1 MAKNAPFV
9 PMDPRWWLD
18 IAAAMPKPWPREA
31 VYFDLRWW
39 QDQEDRGRENDGG
52 KPVKRPG
59 RYALVK
65 RWGWTH
71 HAASEVLKAEH
82 RWADLYKSGRQETVN
97 EASADRQGAVNDS
110 SENETQ
116 GVENIGGVVNDSS
129 SEHQSSVN
137 ESSRNRPTRVLST
150 PIHRSTDPQST
161 PSSPEGVSPQGDKS
175 EKQEGRHPEP
185 EHGNTPTHPT
195 RHESCEAART
205 QIPRPDF
212 ARAAEARGQY
222 PAEPESGYVSPY
234 RPNLGEGTS
243 PFFERAGR
251 PKPSRHRGVNLTAV
265 QDAPDMMGGV
275 PCFRDVNHAARVT
288 RKGTPEQV
296 LMAQAWMFWRGTL
309 DGEEVIVPEDAR
321 LLAEKYAPRWE
332 AYDRRR

>member
-1 MAKNAPFV
+1 MGNWRGVPDGTVRAFLHQRYQPWTKDAPIPKEQAMLEACLILVLNTHGFGERDLAERWGRSRNFV
-9 PMDPRWWLD
+9 RAILK
-18 IAAAMPKPWPREA
+18 AAAEEM
-31 VYFDLRWW
+31 
-39 QDQEDRGRENDGG
+39 
-52 KPVKRPG
+52 
-59 RYALVK
+59 
-65 RWGWTH
+65 TS
-71 HAASEVLKAEH
+71 SEVPGWKVP
-82 RWADLYKSGRQETVN
+82 K
-97 EASADRQGAVNDS
+97 
-110 SENETQ
+110 
-116 GVENIGGVVNDSS
+116 
-129 SEHQSSVN
+129 
-137 ESSRNRPTRVLST
+137 
-150 PIHRSTDPQST
+150 RSTGPTGHGST
-161 PSSPEGVSPQGDKS
+161 TIDTNQDVVPSKGTKKVPEENQEGTKKVDRARSICREEESRSEQIPSSPKGVSPQEDKS

-222 PAEPESGYVSPY
+222 PAEPESGYASPY

-243 PFFERAGR
+243 PFFEGAGR
-251 PKPSRHRGVNLTAV
+251 PKPSRHRGINLTAV